1 VSPDYGEK
9 FGRPYS
15 LACVMFSFRRAD
27 DDAVLF
33 PEYVPPSQLPNLRR
47 YPQPA
52 PARQHNDQLQLWVG
66 DFFQKLPYLVCRDV
80 LPSRGVADNLQPP
93 NVPERVFGDVFPLAG
108 KVENRADYRNMLIR
122 G

>member
-1 VSPDYGEK
+1 MVLG
-9 FGRPYS
+9 
-15 LACVMFSFRRAD
+15 FRRAD

-52 PARQHNDQLQLWVG
+52 PARQHNDQLQFQVG

-80 LPSRGVADNLQPP
+80 LLSLGVANNLQPP
-93 NVPERVFGDVFPLAG
+93 NMPERVFGDVFPFAG
-108 KVENRADYRNMLIR
+108 KVENRADYCNTLIR

>member
-1 VSPDYGEK
+1 MVLG
-9 FGRPYS
+9 
-15 LACVMFSFRRAD
+15 FRRAD

-66 DFFQKLPYLVCRDV
+66 DFLQKLPYLFGRDV
-80 LPSRGVADNLQPP
+80 LSPLAVADGLQTSD
-93 NVPERVFGDVFPLAG
+93 VPEWVFGDVFPLAG
-108 KVENRADYRNMLIR
+108 EVENRADYCNTLIR